1 MARKYKVGDLVH
13 VFQGTAAYVK
23 ARNTVAFIG
32 RIVGYND
39 EDAKWEVHA

>member
-1 MARKYKVGDLVH
+1 

-23 ARNTVAFIG
+23 ARSTVVFIV

-39 EDAKWEVHA
+39 GDAQWEVHS